1 MAITRIQSESM
12 NLADNY
18 AFTGTVSGV
27 VGAFGNQLFHMQH
40 IEASSVSGGSASS
53 GFNDRILNST
63 VVNQIS
69 GASLSSNQFTLPS
82 GTYILFAQA
91 NAHTIDRNYLAI
103 YNVTNSGLA
112 KIGQSNYAGGQT
124 SIANIWCRLTPS
136 GTQTFKLQHYAQT
149 ANASA
154 NAFGVA
160 NLSTTNT
167 FVNLLIWKVA

>member
-1 MAITRIQSESM
+1 MALIKIKSESM
-12 NLADNY
+12 NLADDY
-18 AFTGTVSGV
+18 TFTGTINGV

-40 IEASSVSGGSASS
+40 IEASSVGGGNASS
-53 GFNDRILNST
+53 GFNDRVLNST

-91 NAHTIDRNYLAI
+91 DAHTIDRNYLAI

-112 KIGQSNYAGGQT
+112 KTGQSNYSGGDT
-124 SIANIWCRLTPS
+124 STANIWCRLTPS
-136 GTQTFKLQHYAQT
+136 STQTFKLQHYAQT
-149 ANASA
+149 ANTGGQG
-154 NAFGVA
+154 FGVA

-167 FVNLLIWKVA
+167 YVNLLIWKVD